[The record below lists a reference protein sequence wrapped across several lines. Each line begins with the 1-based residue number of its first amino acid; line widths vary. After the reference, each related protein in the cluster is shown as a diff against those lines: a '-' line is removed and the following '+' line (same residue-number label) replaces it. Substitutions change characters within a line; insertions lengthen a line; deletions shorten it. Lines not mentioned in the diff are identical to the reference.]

1 MVKPG
6 SQTNKRKSLR
16 FQYTLIA
23 SIVCGVLILAS
34 LLSDLYIDKLTSENT
49 SALNLHN
56 TIYTHV
62 DELENAIWKSDKSLY
77 LLLTNNKKIAEDEII
92 ANLDEVNKQLINI
105 KTISDFSHTALAS
118 HITSLVKKQ
127 KKLKDDVLT
136 LLELR
141 KDENWIYPMLP
152 FFNATLLDSN
162 NHFETAIN
170 LAIKETL
177 NSGVQGNNRKVF
189 TLLDEIRNIWRLK
202 ILDFRGA
209 LLRYAGLNIRNI
221 SQEKNIET
229 FQKILDEKLQLLVK
243 FREKGE
249 LGLETEIALDEL
261 IKNSKKW
268 YKDYHELLKIKKSN
282 VWRADV
288 KYLHTIIQPQQKSI
302 FDELN
307 IFKKELN
314 KWAFINI
321 QRVEKVAEQI
331 NYEFWILTFIA
342 VLFTIYIYRMLAR
355 SLLIPIANISNSI
368 KRQNSIPGEI
378 EVPVTG
384 SEEIYTLISTFNEMR
399 DQVNHRQMVLE
410 FQAMH
415 DALTGL
421 PNRALLQDRLEQGI
435 QLASRNKNTI
445 ALLLLD
451 LDRFKEIND
460 TLGHPV
466 GDSVLRE
473 LSRRLEKFLR
483 SSDTVARL
491 GGDEFAII
499 TNYKDRE
506 QIDLFVEKIVHEV
519 EKVIVIDE
527 RQLYVG
533 VSVGIATYPQ
543 HGEDADTLI
552 RRADIAMYSAKRENK
567 NHEFYDN
574 DKDYHSAE
582 NLALLA
588 DLKSELKKPAD
599 QIQLHFQPI
608 IDIASSQVIGAEA
621 LIRWEH
627 PTLGMMSA
635 DHIITMAEQT
645 GLISDL
651 TYWVLNESLHCY
663 SEWKNDNIRVSV
675 NLSAINL
682 HDPELIPFLSKKL
695 EEVNVNPEKLTLE
708 ITESAV
714 MNDPIMA
721 QKVLT
726 ELKDMGI
733 TLVIDDYGTGLSSL
747 AYLKSLPVKCL
758 KIDKSFV
765 MEMRSNENDSIIIH
779 STIDM
784 AHNLGLTV
792 VAEGVENSETLES
805 LRKLNCDYMQGFY
818 VAAPMSSG
826 NFMTWMDNYSPEV
839 AI

>member
-1 MVKPG
+1 MILTE
-6 SQTNKRKSLR
+6 SDISKRKSLR

-23 SIVCGVLILAS
+23 SIVCGGLVLAS
-34 LLSDLYIDKLTSENT
+34 LLSDLYFDKITSENT
-49 SALNLHN
+49 IALNLHN
-56 TIYTHV
+56 KIYRHV
-62 DELENAIWKSDKSLY
+62 DELENSIWNSDKSLY
-77 LLLTNNKKIAEDEII
+77 MLLSNNKNITEDKIITNLNEVSKHFIEIKEI
-92 ANLDEVNKQLINI
+92 KHFSETNLLHFIV
-105 KTISDFSHTALAS
+105 
-118 HITSLVKKQ
+118 SLEKKQ
-127 KKLKDDVLT
+127 TQLKKDVVK

-141 KDENWIYPMLP
+141 KDENWLYPMLP
-152 FFNATLLDSN
+152 FFNATLLESN

-170 LAIKETL
+170 IAIKETL
-177 NSGVQGNNRKVF
+177 NLGNQGYKGNVI
-189 TLLDEIRNIWRLK
+189 TLLQEILNIWRLK
-202 ILDFRGA
+202 ILDFRSA
-209 LLRYAGLNIRNI
+209 LLRYAGLNIKNI
-221 SQEKNIET
+221 VQEKNIET
-229 FQKILDEKLQLLVK
+229 YQTMLNEKLQELVK
-243 FREKGE
+243 YRDKGE

-261 IKNSKKW
+261 IKSSKKW
-268 YKDYHELLKIKKSN
+268 YKDYHKLLKIKKSN

-288 KYLHTIIQPQQKSI
+288 NYIHTIIQPQQKKI
-302 FDELN
+302 FDELKV
-307 IFKKELN
+307 FKNTLN
-314 KWAFINI
+314 EWAFVNI
-321 QRVEKVAEQI
+321 QRVENVAIQI

-342 VLFTIYIYRMLAR
+342 VLFTIYIYRVLVR
-355 SLLIPIANISNSI
+355 SLLIPIAKISNSI
-368 KRQNSIPGEI
+368 KLQNNISENIDIPAAA
-378 EVPVTG
+378 
-384 SEEIYTLISTFNEMR
+384 SEEIYTLISAFNEMK
-399 DQVNHRQMVLE
+399 DQINHRQMVLE

-415 DALTGL
+415 DSLTGL

-435 QLASRNKNTI
+435 QLAARNNNTI

-466 GDSVLRE
+466 GDCVLRE

-491 GGDEFAII
+491 GGDEFAIV
-499 TNYKDRE
+499 TNYQNRD
-506 QIDLFVEKIVHEV
+506 QIDSFVEKIVSEI

-533 VSVGIATYPQ
+533 VSVGIATYPE
-543 HGEDADTLI
+543 HGNDAETLI

-567 NHEFYDN
+567 DHEFYNN

-582 NLALLA
+582 SLALLA

-608 IDIASSQVIGAEA
+608 IDIASNQVIGAEA

-635 DHIITMAEQT
+635 DHIINVAEQT
-645 GLISDL
+645 GLISEL
-651 TYWVLNESLHCY
+651 TYWVLNESLLCY
-663 SEWKNDNIRVSV
+663 SHWKNNDIRVSV

-682 HDPELIPFLSKKL
+682 HDPELIPYLSKKL
-695 EEVNVNPEKLTLE
+695 EEINVSPEKLTLE

-765 MEMRSNENDSIIIH
+765 MEMRSNENDLIIIH

-792 VAEGVENSETLES
+792 VAEGVENRETLAS
-805 LRKLNCDYMQGFY
+805 LRKLKCDYMQGYY
-818 VAAPMSSG
+818 VAEPMSSSD
-826 NFMTWMDNYSPEV
+826 FMIWMNNYSPEI